1 MSRLDYQIFD
11 ADNHYYEATDAFTR
25 HLDPKLA
32 RRAMQWVEID
42 GKRRLMV
49 AGKLNRFIPNP
60 TFDPVA
66 KPGVLDDY
74 FRGKRAGDDIR
85 SAFGE
90 LDPISPAYRNR
101 DARLALMDQQNMQGC
116 LLFPTLGV
124 GMEEALLHDPEAA
137 HAAFHAFNEWL
148 DEDWGFHYQERIFGA
163 PYITLLDPERA
174 VEEID
179 WAIGKGA
186 RVVVMR
192 SGPVRSP
199 SASRSPGDPVYD
211 PFWAKVQEAGLTVAL
226 HSGEAGYFR
235 YVAEWGEKSEF
246 EAFRQVPFRTITQGD
261 RPVYDTVAALIC
273 HGVFHRFPGVRIATI
288 ENGSEW
294 APMLMKRLKKSYSQV
309 PLAYMGNPIEQF
321 QTQVWVAPYYEDDLV
336 ALRRAVGADHMLF
349 GSDFPHA
356 EGLADPVSF
365 VDDLEGFS
373 AEEIRLI
380 MRENPLSLVTPAA

>member
-25 HLDPKLA
+25 HLDHKLA

-211 PFWAKVQEAGLTVAL
+211 PFWAKVQEAGLTVAF

-246 EAFRQVPFRTITQGD
+246 EAFRHVPFRTITQGD

-294 APMLMKRLKKSYSQV
+294 APLLMKRLKKSYSQV
-309 PLAYMGNPIEQF
+309 PLSYMGNPIEQF
-321 QTQVWVAPYYEDDLV
+321 QRQVWVAPYYEDDLV

>member
-1 MSRLDYQIFD
+1 MTQLDYQIFD

-25 HLDPKLA
+25 HLDPKMA
-32 RRAMQWVEID
+32 RRAMQWVEVG

-66 KPGVLDDY
+66 KPGSLDDY
-74 FRGKRAGDDIR
+74 FRGQRPGDDIR

-101 DARLALMDQQNMQGC
+101 DARLALMDEQNMQGC

-124 GMEEALLHDPEAA
+124 GMEEAIVHDPEAA
-137 HAAFHAFNEWL
+137 HAAFHAFNEWI
-148 DEDWGFHYQERIFGA
+148 DEDWGFAYEDRIFGA

-179 WAIGKGA
+179 WAIAKGA

-192 SGPVRSP
+192 AGPVRP
-199 SASRSPGDPVYD
+199 PTGSRSPGDVVYD
-211 PFWAKVQEAGLTVAL
+211 PFWSRVQDAGLTVAY

-235 YVAEWGEKSEF
+235 YVEEWGESGEF
-246 EAFRQVPFRTITQGD
+246 EAFRQVPFRNITQGD
-261 RPVYDTVAALIC
+261 RPIFDTVAALIC
-273 HGVFHRFPGVRIATI
+273 QGVFHRFPGVRIAAV

-294 APMLMKRLKKSYSQV
+294 APLLMKRLKKSYAQV
-309 PLAYMGNPIEQF
+309 PGAFAGNPVEQF
-321 QTQVWVAPYYEDDLV
+321 QRHVWVAPYYEDDLL
-336 ALRRAVGADHMLF
+336 ALRDTLGADHMLF
-349 GSDFPHA
+349 GSDYPHA
-356 EGLADPVSF
+356 EGLADPASF
-365 VDDLEGFS
+365 VKDLEGFS
-373 AEEIRLI
+373 ESEIQLI
-380 MRENPLSLVTPAA
+380 MRENPLSLVAPPG